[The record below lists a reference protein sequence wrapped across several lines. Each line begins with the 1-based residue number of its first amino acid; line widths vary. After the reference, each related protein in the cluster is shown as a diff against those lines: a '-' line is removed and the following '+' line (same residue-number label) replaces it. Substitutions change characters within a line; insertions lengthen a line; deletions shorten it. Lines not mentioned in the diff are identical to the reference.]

1 MTRIT
6 DIPNLEGY
14 GVFVDDI
21 DFKNLTR
28 KEWMDL
34 GKLHMNKLVMI
45 IRKSG
50 LKKKSYIQ
58 VMNKWGK
65 DRLNFAS
72 TVFGAYPEAK
82 GDIRKIISSPRLTA
96 EHKRAIKEFFRVGG
110 GGFKVQGGHTGFIRV
125 SGKKDQNGN
134 PIGMFADGELLWHS
148 NESGD
153 LGFTPGVALLGVE
166 GMRQSA
172 TGFMVTAPY
181 YNSISD
187 SFRSELDEMILI
199 HNFMPGK
206 INPGLNEPQ
215 DNLMYKNMCPD
226 PDTEIPLVIQSPAGV
241 KGLHYSFNT
250 VTSIKGMSQSDSVRF
265 LNDLKWG
272 LAKYTYDYWWENDD
286 DLLIFDNSIVQHRR
300 LGDTTNRLCHRYQF
314 DYTYLQYKVTKQ
326 NYIPYSQEPYR
337 SRYVDKM
344 NMIGD
349 MLKHEGKSFPVF
361 V

>member
-6 DIPNLEGY
+6 NIPNLEGY

-21 DFKNLTR
+21 DFRNLTR
-28 KEWMDL
+28 TEWMDL
-34 GKLHMNKLVMI
+34 GKLSMQKLVMI
-45 IRKSG
+45 IRSTG
-50 LKKKSYIQ
+50 LDNRSFHQ
-58 VMNKWGK
+58 VIKKWGK
-65 DRLNFAS
+65 DRQNYAATLFARYPWANGQIDHIIAS
-72 TVFGAYPEAK
+72 TEVPDEEK
-82 GDIRKIISSPRLTA
+82 DIIR
-96 EHKRAIKEFFRVGG
+96 EFQRVGG
-110 GGFKVQGGHTGFIRV
+110 CNQKTGNTLRV
-125 SGKKDQNGN
+125 SGKKINGQR
-134 PIGMFADGELLWHS
+134 IGMFADGELLWHS

-153 LGFTPGVALLGVE
+153 IAFTPAVALLGAE
-166 GMRQSA
+166 NMTNSA
-172 TGFMVTAPY
+172 TGFMVTTPY
-181 YNSISD
+181 YYNVSD
-187 SFRSELDEMILI
+187 SFRSELDEMVLI
-199 HNFMPGK
+199 HNFVPGR
-206 INPGLNEPQ
+206 INPGLNDPQ

-226 PDTEIPLVIQSPAGV
+226 PDTEIPLVIESPAGI

-250 VTSIKGMSQSDSVRF
+250 VTGIKGMSNLEAKKVLAEIR
-265 LNDLKWG
+265 KG
-272 LAKYTYDYWWENDD
+272 LDPYTYDYWWENDD

-344 NMIGD
+344 NMIGN

>member
-6 DIPNLEGY
+6 NIPNLEGY

-21 DFKNLTR
+21 DFRNLTR
-28 KEWMDL
+28 TEWMDL
-34 GKLHMNKLVMI
+34 GKLSMQKLVMI
-45 IRKSG
+45 IRSTG
-50 LKKKSYIQ
+50 LDSRSFHQ
-58 VMNKWGK
+58 VIKKWGK
-65 DRLNFAS
+65 DRQNYAATLFARYPWANGQIDHIIAS
-72 TVFGAYPEAK
+72 TEVPDEEK
-82 GDIRKIISSPRLTA
+82 DIIR
-96 EHKRAIKEFFRVGG
+96 EFQRVGG
-110 GGFKVQGGHTGFIRV
+110 CNQKTGNTLRV
-125 SGKKDQNGN
+125 SGKKINGQR
-134 PIGMFADGELLWHS
+134 IGMFADGELLWHS

-153 LGFTPGVALLGVE
+153 IAFTPAVALLGAE
-166 GMRQSA
+166 NMTNSA
-172 TGFMVTAPY
+172 TGFMVTTPY
-181 YNSISD
+181 YYNVSD
-187 SFRSELDEMILI
+187 SFRSELDEMVLI
-199 HNFMPGK
+199 HNFVPGR
-206 INPGLNEPQ
+206 INPGLNDPQ

-226 PDTEIPLVIQSPAGV
+226 PDTEIPLVIESPAGI

-250 VTSIKGMSQSDSVRF
+250 VTGIKGMSNLEAKKVLAEIR
-265 LNDLKWG
+265 KG
-272 LAKYTYDYWWENDD
+272 LDPYTYDYWWENDD

-344 NMIGD
+344 NMIGN

>member
-6 DIPNLEGY
+6 NIPNLEGY

-21 DFKNLTR
+21 DFRNLTR
-28 KEWMDL
+28 TEWMDL
-34 GKLHMNKLVMI
+34 GKLSMQKLVMI
-45 IRKSG
+45 IRSTG
-50 LKKKSYIQ
+50 LDSRSFHQ
-58 VMNKWGK
+58 VIKKWGK
-65 DRLNFAS
+65 DRQNYAATLFARYPWANGQIDHIIAS
-72 TVFGAYPEAK
+72 TEVPDEEK
-82 GDIRKIISSPRLTA
+82 DIIR
-96 EHKRAIKEFFRVGG
+96 EFQRVGG
-110 GGFKVQGGHTGFIRV
+110 CNQKTGNTLRV
-125 SGKKDQNGN
+125 SGKKINGQR
-134 PIGMFADGELLWHS
+134 IGMFADGELLWHS

-153 LGFTPGVALLGVE
+153 IAFTPAVALLGAE
-166 GMRQSA
+166 NMTNSA
-172 TGFMVTAPY
+172 TGFMVTTPY
-181 YNSISD
+181 YYNVSD
-187 SFRSELDEMILI
+187 SFRSELDEMVLI
-199 HNFMPGK
+199 HNFVPGR
-206 INPGLNEPQ
+206 INPGLNDPQ

-226 PDTEIPLVIQSPAGV
+226 PDTEIPLVIESPAGI

-250 VTSIKGMSQSDSVRF
+250 VTGIKGMSNLEAKKVLAEIR
-265 LNDLKWG
+265 KG
-272 LAKYTYDYWWENDD
+272 LDPYTYDYWWENDD

>member
-6 DIPNLEGY
+6 NIPNLEGY

-21 DFKNLTR
+21 DFRNLTR
-28 KEWMDL
+28 TEWMDL
-34 GKLHMNKLVMI
+34 GKLSMQKLVMI
-45 IRKSG
+45 IRSTG
-50 LKKKSYIQ
+50 LDSRSFHQ
-58 VMNKWGK
+58 VIKKWGK
-65 DRLNFAS
+65 DRQNYAATLFARYPWANGQIDHIIAS
-72 TVFGAYPEAK
+72 TEVPEEEK
-82 GDIRKIISSPRLTA
+82 DIIR
-96 EHKRAIKEFFRVGG
+96 EFQRVGG
-110 GGFKVQGGHTGFIRV
+110 CNQKTGNTLRV
-125 SGKKDQNGN
+125 SGKKINGQR
-134 PIGMFADGELLWHS
+134 IGMFADGELLWHS

-153 LGFTPGVALLGVE
+153 IAFTPAVALLGAE
-166 GMRQSA
+166 NMTNSA
-172 TGFMVTAPY
+172 TGFMVTTPY
-181 YNSISD
+181 YYNVSD
-187 SFRSELDEMILI
+187 SFRSELDEMVLI
-199 HNFMPGK
+199 HNFVPGR
-206 INPGLNEPQ
+206 INPGLNDPQ

-226 PDTEIPLVIQSPAGV
+226 PDTEIPLVIESPAGI

-250 VTSIKGMSQSDSVRF
+250 VTGIKGMSNLEAKKVLAEIR
-265 LNDLKWG
+265 KG
-272 LAKYTYDYWWENDD
+272 LDPYTYDYWWENDD

-344 NMIGD
+344 NMIGN

>member
-1 MTRIT
+1 MIRIT

-14 GVFVDDI
+14 GVFVDNI
-21 DFKNLTR
+21 DFKHLTR
-28 KEWMDL
+28 SEWMDL
-34 GKLHMNKLVMI
+34 GKLSMQKLVMI
-45 IRKSG
+45 IRSTG
-50 LKKKSYIQ
+50 LDNRSFHQ
-58 VMNKWGK
+58 VIKKWGK
-65 DRLNFAS
+65 DRQNYAATLFARYPWANGQIDHIIAS
-72 TVFGAYPEAK
+72 TEVPDEEK
-82 GDIRKIISSPRLTA
+82 DIIR
-96 EHKRAIKEFFRVGG
+96 EFKRVGG
-110 GGFKVQGGHTGFIRV
+110 CNQKTGNTLRV
-125 SGKKDQNGN
+125 SGKKVNGQR
-134 PIGMFADGELLWHS
+134 IGMFADGELLWHS

-153 LGFTPGVALLGVE
+153 IAFTPAVALLGAE
-166 GMRQSA
+166 NMTNSA
-172 TGFMVTAPY
+172 TGFMVTTPY
-181 YNSISD
+181 YYSVSD

-199 HNFMPGK
+199 HNFVPGR

-226 PDTEIPLVIQSPAGV
+226 PDTEIPLVIQSPAGI

-250 VTSIKGMSQSDSVRF
+250 VTGIKGMSN
-265 LNDLKWG
+265 LEAEKILTEIKKG
-272 LAKYTYDYWWENDD
+272 LEKYTYDYWWENDD

-337 SRYVDKM
+337 SRYVMKM
-344 NMIGD
+344 NIIGS

>member
-6 DIPNLEGY
+6 NIPNLEGY

-21 DFKNLTR
+21 DFRNLTR
-28 KEWMDL
+28 TEWMDL
-34 GKLHMNKLVMI
+34 GKLSMQKLVMI
-45 IRKSG
+45 IRSTG
-50 LKKKSYIQ
+50 LDNRSFHQ
-58 VMNKWGK
+58 VIKKWGK
-65 DRLNFAS
+65 DRQNYAATLFARYPWANGQIDHIIAS
-72 TVFGAYPEAK
+72 TEVPDEEK
-82 GDIRKIISSPRLTA
+82 DIIR
-96 EHKRAIKEFFRVGG
+96 EFQRVGG
-110 GGFKVQGGHTGFIRV
+110 CNQKTGNTLRV
-125 SGKKDQNGN
+125 SGKKVNGQR
-134 PIGMFADGELLWHS
+134 IGMFADGELLWHS

-153 LGFTPGVALLGVE
+153 IAFTPAVALLGAE
-166 GMRQSA
+166 NMTNSA
-172 TGFMVTAPY
+172 TGFMVTTPY
-181 YNSISD
+181 YYSVSD

-199 HNFMPGK
+199 HNFMPGR
-206 INPGLNEPQ
+206 INPGLNDPQ

-226 PDTEIPLVIQSPAGV
+226 PDTEIPLVIESPAGI

-250 VTSIKGMSQSDSVRF
+250 VTGIKGMSNLEAKKVLAEIR
-265 LNDLKWG
+265 KG
-272 LAKYTYDYWWENDD
+272 LDPYTYDYWWENDD

-344 NMIGD
+344 NMIGN

>member
-1 MTRIT
+1 MIRIT

-14 GVFVDDI
+14 GVFVDNI
-21 DFKNLTR
+21 DFKHLTR
-28 KEWMDL
+28 SEWMDL
-34 GKLHMNKLVMI
+34 GKLSMQKLVMI
-45 IRKSG
+45 IRSTG
-50 LKKKSYIQ
+50 LDNRSFHQ
-58 VMNKWGK
+58 VIKKWGK
-65 DRLNFAS
+65 DRQNYAATLFARYPWANGQIDHIIAS
-72 TVFGAYPEAK
+72 TEVPDEEK
-82 GDIRKIISSPRLTA
+82 DIIR
-96 EHKRAIKEFFRVGG
+96 EFKRVGG
-110 GGFKVQGGHTGFIRV
+110 CNQKTGNTLRV
-125 SGKKDQNGN
+125 SGKKVNGQR
-134 PIGMFADGELLWHS
+134 IGMFADGELLWHS

-153 LGFTPGVALLGVE
+153 IAFTPAVALLGAE
-166 GMRQSA
+166 NMTNSA
-172 TGFMVTAPY
+172 TGFMVTTPY
-181 YNSISD
+181 YYSVSD

-199 HNFMPGK
+199 HNFVPGK

-226 PDTEIPLVIQSPAGV
+226 PDTEIPLVIQSPAGI

-250 VTSIKGMSQSDSVRF
+250 VTGIKGMSN
-265 LNDLKWG
+265 LEAEKILTEIKKG
-272 LAKYTYDYWWENDD
+272 LEKYTYDYWWENDD

-337 SRYVDKM
+337 SRYVMKM
-344 NMIGD
+344 NIIGS

>member
-1 MTRIT
+1 MIRIT
-6 DIPNLEGY
+6 NIPNLEGY

-28 KEWMDL
+28 TEWMDL
-34 GKLHMNKLVMI
+34 GKLSMQKLVMI
-45 IRKSG
+45 IRSTG
-50 LKKKSYIQ
+50 LDSRSFHQ
-58 VMNKWGK
+58 VIKKWGK
-65 DRLNFAS
+65 DRQNYAATLFARYPWANGQIDHIIAS
-72 TVFGAYPEAK
+72 TEVPDEEK
-82 GDIRKIISSPRLTA
+82 DIIR
-96 EHKRAIKEFFRVGG
+96 EFQRVGG
-110 GGFKVQGGHTGFIRV
+110 CNQKTGNTLRV
-125 SGKKDQNGN
+125 SGKKINGQR
-134 PIGMFADGELLWHS
+134 IGMFADGELLWHS

-153 LGFTPGVALLGVE
+153 IAFTPAVALLGAE
-166 GMRQSA
+166 NMTNSA
-172 TGFMVTAPY
+172 TGFMVTTPY
-181 YNSISD
+181 YYSVSD

-199 HNFMPGK
+199 HNFVPGR
-206 INPGLNEPQ
+206 INPGLNDPQ

-226 PDTEIPLVIQSPAGV
+226 PDTEIPLVIKSPAGI

-250 VTSIKGMSQSDSVRF
+250 VTGIKGMSNLEAKKVLAEIR
-265 LNDLKWG
+265 KG
-272 LAKYTYDYWWENDD
+272 LDPYTYDYWWENND

-337 SRYVDKM
+337 SRYVMKM
-344 NMIGD
+344 NIIGS

>member
-1 MTRIT
+1 MIRIT

-21 DFKNLTR
+21 DFKHLTR
-28 KEWMDL
+28 SEWMDL
-34 GKLHMNKLVMI
+34 GKLSMQKLVMI
-45 IRKSG
+45 IRSTG
-50 LKKKSYIQ
+50 LDNRSFHQ
-58 VMNKWGK
+58 VIKKWGK
-65 DRLNFAS
+65 DRQNYAATLFARYPWANGQIDHIIAS
-72 TVFGAYPEAK
+72 TEVPDEEK
-82 GDIRKIISSPRLTA
+82 DIIR
-96 EHKRAIKEFFRVGG
+96 EFQRVGG
-110 GGFKVQGGHTGFIRV
+110 CNQKTGNTLRV
-125 SGKKDQNGN
+125 SGKKINGQR
-134 PIGMFADGELLWHS
+134 IGMFADGELLWHS

-153 LGFTPGVALLGVE
+153 IAFTPAVALLGAE
-166 GMRQSA
+166 NMTNSA
-172 TGFMVTAPY
+172 TGFMVTTPY
-181 YNSISD
+181 YYSVSD

-199 HNFMPGK
+199 HNFVPGR
-206 INPGLNEPQ
+206 INPGLNDPQ

-226 PDTEIPLVIQSPAGV
+226 PETEIPLVIKSPAGI

-250 VTSIKGMSQSDSVRF
+250 VTGIKGMSNLEAKKVLAEIR
-265 LNDLKWG
+265 KG
-272 LAKYTYDYWWENDD
+272 LDPYTYDYWWENDD

-337 SRYVDKM
+337 SRYVMKM
-344 NMIGD
+344 NIIGS

>member
-6 DIPNLEGY
+6 NIPNLEGY

-21 DFKNLTR
+21 DFRNLTR
-28 KEWMDL
+28 TEWMDL
-34 GKLHMNKLVMI
+34 GKLSMQKLVMI
-45 IRKSG
+45 IRSTG
-50 LKKKSYIQ
+50 LDSRSFHQ
-58 VMNKWGK
+58 VIKKWGK
-65 DRLNFAS
+65 DRQNYAATLFARYPWANGQIDHIIAS
-72 TVFGAYPEAK
+72 TEVPDEEK
-82 GDIRKIISSPRLTA
+82 DIIR
-96 EHKRAIKEFFRVGG
+96 EFQRVGG
-110 GGFKVQGGHTGFIRV
+110 CNQKTGNTLRV
-125 SGKKDQNGN
+125 SGKKVNGQR
-134 PIGMFADGELLWHS
+134 IGMFADGELLWHS

-153 LGFTPGVALLGVE
+153 IAFTPAVALLGAE
-166 GMRQSA
+166 NMTNSA
-172 TGFMVTAPY
+172 TGFMVTTPY
-181 YNSISD
+181 YYNVSD
-187 SFRSELDEMILI
+187 SFRSELDEMVLI
-199 HNFMPGK
+199 HNFVPGR
-206 INPGLNEPQ
+206 INPGLNDPQ

-226 PDTEIPLVIQSPAGV
+226 PDTEIPLVIESPAGI

-250 VTSIKGMSQSDSVRF
+250 VTGIKGMSNLEAKKVLAEIR
-265 LNDLKWG
+265 KG
-272 LAKYTYDYWWENDD
+272 LDPYTYDYWWENDD

-344 NMIGD
+344 NMIGN